1 MYNMDNV
8 TLSMLEYDKMK
19 GNILAFAVSY
29 AGRKRVMELHPM
41 NQIRSI
47 QRAME
52 ETDEARALIEKGA
65 SIPLPSL
72 EGVDYVVSLLN
83 TGYMFTEQDLMAMYT
98 FLHSCSQL
106 KKYMASKGHIAP
118 VISTYA
124 SSLDDLLKVR
134 REIERC
140 IQYGKVTDQA
150 SKNLERVRKKIVVI
164 KERIQKKLA
173 SVLSRHQ
180 AILQESLV
188 SVRNGRYVIP
198 VKKEYH
204 KQVKGVV
211 LDQSTSGQTVYM
223 EPDEISDLQV
233 EMNMLEADEAREE
246 GIVLYELTLLLEAEV
261 SAIHLNIEITGTYDF
276 IMAKAKYARS
286 IGGVA
291 VQLNDKGIISVHGA
305 KHPLLLQKMIPLSV
319 EIGQGHRS
327 LIITGPNTG
336 GKTVAL
342 KTIGLLTLMAQSGML
357 VPVEQGSMFAV
368 FSNIMTVIGDGQ
380 SIEQSLSTFSAQIQ
394 RITHMVSAADRSTF
408 LLIDELAAGTDP
420 GEGMA
425 LSIAILEELNRKGAS
440 MMVTTHFNEL
450 KTFASRTDGFQNA
463 RMEFDVETLEPLYRL
478 TIGESGQSYAIEI
491 AQKLGMSAGIVK
503 RSQDIVTNQQ
513 LPMSGDWAQHVFS
526 EAYNNGNEAESM
538 KVKPKGEGNP
548 VVTGKPV
555 MTDTDATDHDNTKK
569 KPAPSDT
576 FEVGDSVYVSTFGRT
591 GIVYRQEDSMG
602 MVGVMIQKHK
612 HQVNKKRLQVFLE
625 KSELYPDDYD
635 LSIIFDSKENRKK
648 RRTMERKHVEGL
660 YITRGPGEE

>member
-1 MYNMDNV
+1 MDNV

-19 GNILAFAVSY
+19 ENVLGFAVSY

-41 NQIRSI
+41 DQIRAI

-52 ETDEARALIEKGA
+52 ETDEAKALIEKGA

-72 EGVDYVVSLLN
+72 DGVDYVVSLLN

-98 FLHSCSQL
+98 FLNSCNQL

-134 REIERC
+134 SEIERC
-140 IQYGKVTDQA
+140 IHYGKVTDQA

-164 KERIQKKLA
+164 KERIQKKLS

-180 AILQESLV
+180 AILQENLV

-261 SAIHLNIEITGTYDF
+261 VAIHLNIEITGTYDF
-276 IMAKAKYARS
+276 IIAKAKYARS

-291 VQLNDKGIISVHGA
+291 VQLNDRGIISVHGA

-319 EIGQGHRS
+319 EIGQGYRS

-357 VPVEQGSMFAV
+357 VPVEEGSMFAV
-368 FSNIMTVIGDGQ
+368 FTNIMTVIGDGQ

-394 RITHMVSAADRSTF
+394 RITHMVSAAGRSTF

-463 RMEFDVETLEPLYRL
+463 RMEFDVDTLEPLYRL

-491 AQKLGMSAGIVK
+491 AQKLGMVSGIVK
-503 RSQDIVTNQQ
+503 RSRDIVMEQRNQV
-513 LPMSGDWAQHVFS
+513 SGDWAQHVFIEGS
-526 EAYNNGNEAESM
+526 ESLNEAESV
-538 KVKPKGEGNP
+538 KVKITGE
-548 VVTGKPV
+548 GKPV
-555 MTDTDATDHDNTKK
+555 MTDATDHNNTKK
-569 KPAPSDT
+569 KPAPSAT
-576 FEVGDSVYVSTFGRT
+576 FEVGDSVYVSTFGKT
-591 GIVYRQEDSMG
+591 GIVYKQEDSMG

-612 HQVNKKRLQVFLE
+612 HQVNKKRLQLFLE

-648 RRTMERKHVEGL
+648 RRIMERKHVDGL
-660 YITRGPGEE
+660 RITREHGEE

>member
-1 MYNMDNV
+1 MDKV

-19 GNILAFAVSY
+19 ESVLEFTVSY

-41 NQIRSI
+41 DQIRAI

-52 ETDEARALIEKGA
+52 ETDEAKALIEKGA

-83 TGYMFTEQDLMAMYT
+83 TGYMYTEQDFMAVYT
-98 FLHSCSQL
+98 FLNSCSQL
-106 KKYMASKGHIAP
+106 RRYMANKGHIAP

-124 SSLDDLLKVR
+124 SSLNELQKVR
-134 REIERC
+134 SEIERC

-164 KERIQKKLA
+164 KERVQKRIA
-173 SVLSRHQ
+173 SVLSKHQ
-180 AILQESLV
+180 AILQENLV

-204 KQVKGVV
+204 KQIKGVV
-211 LDQSTSGQTVYM
+211 LDQSTSGQTVYI
-223 EPDEISDLQV
+223 EPEEICHLQV
-233 EMNMLEADEAREE
+233 EMTMLEADEAREE
-246 GIVLYELTLLLEAEV
+246 GIVLHELTLLLEAEV
-261 SAIHLNIEITGTYDF
+261 AAIHLNIEITGTYDF
-276 IMAKAKYARS
+276 IIAKAKYARS

-291 VQLNDKGIISVHGA
+291 VQLNDKGIIDVKGA

-319 EIGQGHRS
+319 KIGQGYRS

-342 KTIGLLTLMAQSGML
+342 KTLGLLTLMAQSGML
-357 VPVEQGSMFAV
+357 VPVDSGSNFAV
-368 FSNIMTVIGDGQ
+368 FSNVMTVIGDGQ

-394 RITHMVSAADRSTF
+394 RITQMVRVADRSTF

-425 LSIAILEELNRKGAS
+425 LSIAILEELNARGAS

-450 KTFASRTDGFQNA
+450 KSFASRTAGFQNA

-491 AQKLGMSAGIVK
+491 AKKLGMVPGIVK
-503 RSQDIVTNQQ
+503 RSQDIVSKQGSHV
-513 LPMSGDWAQHVFS
+513 SGAWEEQVFIEDIAKEVEPLIVDKTHRDS
-526 EAYNNGNEAESM
+526 IKKST
-538 KVKPKGEGNP
+538 VPS
-548 VVTGKPV
+548 
-555 MTDTDATDHDNTKK
+555 TK
-569 KPAPSDT
+569 
-576 FEVGDSVYVSTFGRT
+576 FEVGDSVYVSTFART
-591 GIVYRQEDSMG
+591 GIVYRQEDAMG

-612 HQVNKKRLQVFLE
+612 HQVNKKRLQLFLE
-625 KSELYPDDYD
+625 KGELYPDDYD
-635 LSIIFDSKENRKK
+635 LDIIFDSKENRKK
-648 RRTMERKHVEGL
+648 RRIMERKHVDGL
-660 YITRGPGEE
+660 RITREPGEV

>member
-1 MYNMDNV
+1 MNIMDKA

-19 GNILAFAVSY
+19 GNVMAYAVSY
-29 AGRKRVMELHPM
+29 AGRKRVEELHPM
-41 NQIRSI
+41 NQIRVI
-47 QRAME
+47 KRAME
-52 ETDEARALIEKGA
+52 ETNEAKALIEKGA
-65 SIPLPSL
+65 SVPLPSL

-98 FLHSCSQL
+98 FLNSCSQL
-106 KKYMASKGHIAP
+106 KRYMASKGHIAP

-124 SSLDDLLKVR
+124 SSLDDLSKVR

-140 IQYGKVTDQA
+140 IQYGKVMDQA
-150 SKNLERVRKKIVVI
+150 SKNLERVRKKIGVS

-173 SVLSRHQ
+173 NVLSRHQ
-180 AILQESLV
+180 SILQESLV

-204 KQVKGVV
+204 KQVKGVI

-246 GIVLYELTLLLEAEV
+246 GIVLYELTRLLEAEV
-261 SAIHLNIEITGTYDF
+261 AAIHLNIDVTGTYDF
-276 IMAKAKYARS
+276 IIAKAKYARS

-291 VQLNDKGIISVHGA
+291 VQLNDRGNISVQGA
-305 KHPLLLQKMIPLSV
+305 KHPLLLQKMIPLSI
-319 EIGQGHRS
+319 EIGQGYRS

-342 KTIGLLTLMAQSGML
+342 KTVGLLTLMAQSGML
-357 VPVEQGSMFAV
+357 VPVDPGSEFAV
-368 FSNIMTVIGDGQ
+368 FSNVMTVIGDGQ

-394 RITHMVSAADRSTF
+394 RITYMVSAADCSTL

-425 LSIAILEELNRKGAS
+425 LSIAILEELNARGAF

-450 KTFASRTDGFQNA
+450 KSFASRTAGFQNA

-491 AQKLGMSAGIVK
+491 AKKLGMISDIVK
-503 RSQDIVTNQQ
+503 RSQEIVSKQRNHVSGTWDQQ
-513 LPMSGDWAQHVFS
+513 LFI
-526 EAYNNGNEAESM
+526 EEITNEVEPSVEPLIVD
-538 KVKPKGEGNP
+538 KTHRDG
-548 VVTGKPV
+548 
-555 MTDTDATDHDNTKK
+555 TKK
-569 KPAPSDT
+569 STVPAT
-576 FEVGDSVYVSTFGRT
+576 KFELGDSVYVSTFGRT
-591 GIVYRQEDSMG
+591 GIVYKQEDAMG

-612 HQVNKKRLQVFLE
+612 HQVNKKRLQLFMD

-648 RRTMERKHVEGL
+648 RRIMERRHVEGL
-660 YITRGPGEE
+660 MITREPGEE

>member
-1 MYNMDNV
+1 MNIMDKA
-8 TLSMLEYDKMK
+8 TLSMLEYDRMK
-19 GNILAFAVSY
+19 ESVMAYAVSY
-29 AGRKRVMELHPM
+29 AGRKRVIELHPM
-41 NQIRSI
+41 DQIRVI

-52 ETDEARALIEKGA
+52 ETDEATAMIEKGA

-98 FLHSCSQL
+98 FLNSCSQL
-106 KKYMASKGHIAP
+106 KKYMAGKGHIAP

-140 IQYGKVTDQA
+140 IQYGKVSDQA

-173 SVLSRHQ
+173 NVLSRHQ
-180 AILQESLV
+180 SILQESLV
-188 SVRNGRYVIP
+188 CMRNGRYVIP

-233 EMNMLEADEAREE
+233 EMYMLEADEAREE
-246 GIVLYELTLLLEAEV
+246 GIVLYELTRLLEAEV
-261 SAIHLNIEITGTYDF
+261 AAILLNIEVTGTYDF
-276 IMAKAKYARS
+276 IIAKAKYARS

-291 VQLNDKGIISVHGA
+291 VQLNDKGIISVQGA

-319 EIGQGHRS
+319 EIGQGYQS

-342 KTIGLLTLMAQSGML
+342 KTVGLLTLMAQSGML
-357 VPVEQGSMFAV
+357 VPVEQGSNFAV

-394 RITHMVSAADRSTF
+394 RITHMVRAADRSTL

-425 LSIAILEELNRKGAS
+425 LSIAILEELNARGAS

-450 KTFASRTDGFQNA
+450 KSFASRTAGFENA

-491 AQKLGMSAGIVK
+491 AKKLGMVSDIIK
-503 RSQDIVTNQQ
+503 RSQEIVSKQRSHVSGAWEDQVFEDIKIEVE
-513 LPMSGDWAQHVFS
+513 PSVEHVVVD
-526 EAYNNGNEAESM
+526 
-538 KVKPKGEGNP
+538 KIDREG
-548 VVTGKPV
+548 
-555 MTDTDATDHDNTKK
+555 KK
-569 KPAPSDT
+569 KGAVPAT
-576 FEVGDSVYVSTFGRT
+576 KFELGDSVYVTTFGRT
-591 GIVYRQEDSMG
+591 GIVYKQEDAMG

-612 HQVNKKRLQVFLE
+612 HQVNKKRLQLFLD

-648 RRTMERKHVEGL
+648 RRIMERRHVDGL
-660 YITRGPGEE
+660 MITQEPGKD

>member
-1 MYNMDNV
+1 MDKV

-19 GNILAFAVSY
+19 ESVMAYAVSY

-41 NQIRSI
+41 NQIRGI
-47 QRAME
+47 QRAIE
-52 ETDEARALIEKGA
+52 ETDEAKALIEKGA

-83 TGYMFTEQDLMAMYT
+83 TGYMYTEQDFMAVYT
-98 FLHSCSQL
+98 FLNSCSQL

-124 SSLDDLLKVR
+124 SSLHELSKVR
-134 REIERC
+134 SEIERC

-150 SKNLERVRKKIVVI
+150 SRNLERVRKKIVVT
-164 KERIQKKLA
+164 KERIQKKIA

-180 AILQESLV
+180 AILQENLV

-223 EPDEISDLQV
+223 EPDEICHLQV

-246 GIVLYELTLLLEAEV
+246 GIVLHELTLLLEAEV
-261 SAIHLNIEITGTYDF
+261 AEIHLNIEITGTYDF
-276 IMAKAKYARS
+276 IISKAKYARS

-291 VQLNDKGIISVHGA
+291 VQLNDKGFISVKGA

-319 EIGQGHRS
+319 EMGHGYRS

-342 KTIGLLTLMAQSGML
+342 KTLGLLTLMAQSGML
-357 VPVEQGSMFAV
+357 VPVDVGSEFAV
-368 FSNIMTVIGDGQ
+368 FSNVMTVIGDGQ

-394 RITHMVSAADRSTF
+394 RITQMVRVADRSTF

-425 LSIAILEELNRKGAS
+425 LSIAILEELNARGAS

-450 KTFASRTDGFQNA
+450 KSFASRTAGFQNA

-491 AQKLGMSAGIVK
+491 AKKLGMVSDIVK
-503 RSQDIVTNQQ
+503 RSQEIVSKQRSHV
-513 LPMSGDWAQHVFS
+513 SGDWAEHVFIEGRTS
-526 EAYNNGNEAESM
+526 SKEMEYVKKNTTNES
-538 KVKPKGEGNP
+538 G
-548 VVTGKPV
+548 VTSKDS
-555 MTDTDATDHDNTKK
+555 TSHDDKKRAVTSTK
-569 KPAPSDT
+569 
-576 FEVGDSVYVSTFGRT
+576 FELGDSVYVSTFGRN
-591 GIVYRQEDSMG
+591 GIVYRQEDAMG
-602 MVGVMIQKHK
+602 MVGVMIQKEK
-612 HQVNKKRLQVFLE
+612 YQVNKKRLQLYLE

-635 LSIIFDSKENRKK
+635 LDIIFDSKENRKK
-648 RRTMERKHVEGL
+648 RRIMGRKHVDGL
-660 YITRGPGEE
+660 SITREPGEE

>member
-19 GNILAFAVSY
+19 GNVMEYAVSY
-29 AGRKRVMELHPM
+29 AGRKRVTELHPM
-41 NQIRSI
+41 DQIRAI

-52 ETDEARALIEKGA
+52 ETDEAKALIEKGA

-72 EGVDYVVSLLN
+72 EGVEYVVSLLN

-98 FLHSCSQL
+98 FLNSCNQL
-106 KKYMASKGHIAP
+106 KKYMTSKGHIAP

-124 SSLDDLLKVR
+124 LSLDDLSKVR
-134 REIERC
+134 SEIERC

-246 GIVLYELTLLLEAEV
+246 GIVLYELTLLLEADV
-261 SAIHLNIEITGTYDF
+261 AAIHLNIEITGTYDF
-276 IMAKAKYARS
+276 IIAKAKYARS
-286 IGGVA
+286 IGGMA
-291 VQLNDKGIISVHGA
+291 VQLNDKGIISVRGA

-319 EIGQGHRS
+319 EIGEGYRS

-342 KTIGLLTLMAQSGML
+342 KTMGLLTLMAQSGML
-357 VPVEQGSMFAV
+357 VPVEAGSMFAV

-394 RITHMVSAADRSTF
+394 RITHMVSAAGRSTF

-491 AQKLGMSAGIVK
+491 AQKLGMASVIVN
-503 RSQDIVTNQQ
+503 RSRDIIMKQDH
-513 LPMSGDWAQHVFS
+513 PMTGDWAQHVFIEGS
-526 EAYNNGNEAESM
+526 ENVAEAESM
-538 KVKPKGEGNP
+538 NIKPSGDR
-548 VVTGKPV
+548 KPI
-555 MTDTDATDHDNTKK
+555 TREATDHDNNTKR
-569 KPAPSDT
+569 KPEPSAT
-576 FEVGDSVYVSTFGRT
+576 FEVGDSVYVSTFGKT
-591 GIVYRQEDSMG
+591 GIVYKLEDSMG

-612 HQVNKKRLQVFLE
+612 HQVNKKRLQLFLE
-625 KSELYPDDYD
+625 KGELYPDDYD
-635 LSIIFDSKENRKK
+635 MSIIFDSKENRKK

-660 YITRGPGEE
+660 HITRGPGEE

>member
-1 MYNMDNV
+1 MDKA
-8 TLSMLEYDKMK
+8 TLSMLEYDRMK
-19 GNILAFAVSY
+19 ESVMAYAVSY
-29 AGRKRVMELHPM
+29 AGRKRVIELHPM
-41 NQIRSI
+41 DQIRVI

-52 ETDEARALIEKGA
+52 ETDEATAMIEKGA

-98 FLHSCSQL
+98 FLNSCSQL
-106 KKYMASKGHIAP
+106 KKYMAGKGHIAP

-140 IQYGKVTDQA
+140 IQYGKVSDQA

-173 SVLSRHQ
+173 NVLSRHQ
-180 AILQESLV
+180 SILQESLV
-188 SVRNGRYVIP
+188 CMRNGRYVIP

-233 EMNMLEADEAREE
+233 EMYMLEADEAREE
-246 GIVLYELTLLLEAEV
+246 GIVLYELTRLLEAEV
-261 SAIHLNIEITGTYDF
+261 AAILLNIEVTGTYDF
-276 IMAKAKYARS
+276 IIAKAKYARS

-291 VQLNDKGIISVHGA
+291 VQLNDKGIISVQGA

-319 EIGQGHRS
+319 EIGQGYQS

-342 KTIGLLTLMAQSGML
+342 KTVGLLTLMAQSGML
-357 VPVEQGSMFAV
+357 VPVEQGSNFAV

-394 RITHMVSAADRSTF
+394 RITHMVRAADRSTL

-425 LSIAILEELNRKGAS
+425 LSIAILEELNARGAS

-450 KTFASRTDGFQNA
+450 KSFASRTAGFENA

-491 AQKLGMSAGIVK
+491 AKKLGMVSDIIK
-503 RSQDIVTNQQ
+503 RSQEIVSKQRSHVSGAWEDQVFEDIKIEVE
-513 LPMSGDWAQHVFS
+513 PSVEHVVVD
-526 EAYNNGNEAESM
+526 
-538 KVKPKGEGNP
+538 KIDREG
-548 VVTGKPV
+548 
-555 MTDTDATDHDNTKK
+555 KK
-569 KPAPSDT
+569 KGAVPAT
-576 FEVGDSVYVSTFGRT
+576 KFELGDSVYVTTFGRT
-591 GIVYRQEDSMG
+591 GIVYKQEDAMG

-612 HQVNKKRLQVFLE
+612 HQVNKKRLQLFLD

-648 RRTMERKHVEGL
+648 RRIMERRHVDGL
-660 YITRGPGEE
+660 MITQEPGKD